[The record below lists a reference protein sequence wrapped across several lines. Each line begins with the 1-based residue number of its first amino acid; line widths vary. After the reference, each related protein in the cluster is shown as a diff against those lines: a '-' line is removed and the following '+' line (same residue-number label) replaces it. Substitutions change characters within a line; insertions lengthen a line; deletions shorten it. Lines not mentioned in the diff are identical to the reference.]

1 MSDAPLGSAEHLRPL
16 IELSWTRSRGHGVRE
31 DAAPALVQTPVDTED
46 RLRRAAEPVLEK
58 ARSDVD
64 GFPAVL
70 LLADR
75 TARVL
80 DTRHTDALIGDAIAD
95 LGITPG
101 VLVEEEQ
108 VGTNGL
114 GTTLETGQGVHV
126 RGTEHYMRVFDPFSC
141 FGQPIVHP
149 VTGRIEGVVNIGCHA
164 GAEHPL
170 LPSLARHLA
179 RDIEDRLRQDS
190 PLAQRRLL
198 AAFQAAARL
207 RGRAV
212 VVLGPGLVLAN
223 PAALDLLQPADHP
236 ALQAYAGTLGSAH
249 ERTHRLTL
257 SSGRPVRLTFTT
269 IDGTDGVL
277 VDIVPQRGSRRGR
290 ARADA
295 SGQWPLLVVGE
306 PGSGRTT
313 EARRAAGPVPT
324 VLDATAVARRGEA
337 AWAATLGTL
346 LEEDG
351 PAVVVENI
359 EFLSERLTMLLA
371 KSLPGTR
378 RRVVLTS
385 TPGDHLVGMHA
396 PLVGVCGARQ
406 ELVPLRR
413 RRHEIPRLAEEMLAE
428 TSAFGRVR
436 LTAET
441 LRVLAAQ
448 SWPGN
453 LTELRRTVLGLAQI
467 RTAGD
472 ILPSDLPAS
481 HRDRSPASPF
491 RQAEREVIIAAI
503 EAANGNRREAARAL
517 GVSRSTL
524 YNRMR
529 ALRIH

>member
-236 ALQAYAGTLGSAH
+236 ALQAYAGTLGSTH

-257 SSGRPVRLTFTT
+257 SSGPLGPAHLHDDRRHRTACSSTS
-269 IDGTDGVL
+269 
-277 VDIVPQRGSRRGR
+277 SRNAAAG
-290 ARADA
+290 
-295 SGQWPLLVVGE
+295 
-306 PGSGRTT
+306 
-313 EARRAAGPVPT
+313 AAGPAPT
-324 VLDATAVARRGEA
+324 RAASGPCSSSGNPAAAGPPRRGGRRA
-337 AWAATLGTL
+337 PSPPSW
-346 LEEDG
+346 
-351 PAVVVENI
+351 
-359 EFLSERLTMLLA
+359 
-371 KSLPGTR
+371 TR
-378 RRVVLTS
+378 RRS
-385 TPGDHLVGMHA
+385 PG
-396 PLVGVCGARQ
+396 GVRPPG
-406 ELVPLRR
+406 
-413 RRHEIPRLAEEMLAE
+413 PRPSEHC
-428 TSAFGRVR
+428 
-436 LTAET
+436 
-441 LRVLAAQ
+441 
-448 SWPGN
+448 W
-453 LTELRRTVLGLAQI
+453 RRTDRRSSW
-467 RTAGD
+467 RTSSSC
-472 ILPSDLPAS
+472 PS
-481 HRDRSPASPF
+481 
-491 RQAEREVIIAAI
+491 
-503 EAANGNRREAARAL
+503 G
-517 GVSRSTL
+517 
-524 YNRMR
+524 
-529 ALRIH
+529 